1 MNATV
6 AVLTLR
12 TLLGRRRA
20 WLLLVLPAVLLVLSV
35 ILRATV
41 DAESRQEVAVGLLGV
56 FALATLVPLLGLIAG
71 TGAIGPEIDDGS
83 IVYLLAKP
91 LSRHSIVVTKLV
103 VAVAVVTVFG
113 ALPVLL
119 SGLILTGTADGLAVG
134 FGVAALVAGGAYCA
148 LFLLLAV
155 LTRNAVVVGLI
166 YALVW
171 ESLVGSVV
179 PGAQALS
186 IQQWASALTRA
197 IVGEDADA
205 LDVTSAVRLGIAV
218 PLLAVLVVAT
228 TAFAGSRLRSLRL
241 TGEE

>member
-218 PLLAVLVVAT
+218 PLL
-228 TAFAGSRLRSLRL
+228 
-241 TGEE
+241 